1 MNLERTPGYY
11 KLDSVELYSYVT
23 KENMEI
29 MDLVAELNIHE
40 DMFNNTLSANIIL
53 EDTWNIIGRFPVV
66 GHELITISL
75 DTPEAENELILEFR
89 VYKIDNYEKSSDRAS
104 VYTIQLISAEYL
116 LNLGTTISKSYP
128 DSLTSEVVRNIF
140 DEMYLMEFDM
150 SGKVVDI
157 EPTQNVHDI
166 WIPNW
171 KPFDAI
177 NWLASKS
184 VPESKMGSN
193 YVFYENRDGF
203 NFKSI
208 ETLADVDEPIA
219 TYYHGSKNTT
229 QERNS
234 AVNVKDKHL
243 LLNSYSV
250 EHTFDIISNISMGM
264 YASRVIYHDMLK
276 RSYKVNDYNYVNNWP
291 EHKHIGESMLV
302 SGTENHDVF
311 QNNSLS
317 FQKVIPISTDAS
329 SLDDEAQARLSQLQQ
344 LNSFKLNV
352 TLQGD
357 VNRKI
362 GDIIAVEIPSAEQ
375 VDTELVLDPFYSGR
389 YLVTALRHIINS
401 TGHNTSMELV
411 KDSFFS
417 KEILEG

>member
-128 DSLTSEVVRNIF
+128 NSLTSEVVRNIF

-208 ETLADVDEPIA
+208 ELIGIIFGP
-219 TYYHGSKNTT
+219 
-229 QERNS
+229 
-234 AVNVKDKHL
+234 L
-243 LLNSYSV
+243 
-250 EHTFDIISNISMGM
+250 FISNNQ
-264 YASRVIYHDMLK
+264 AS
-276 RSYKVNDYNYVNNWP
+276 N
-291 EHKHIGESMLV
+291 
-302 SGTENHDVF
+302 
-311 QNNSLS
+311 
-317 FQKVIPISTDAS
+317 
-329 SLDDEAQARLSQLQQ
+329 
-344 LNSFKLNV
+344 
-352 TLQGD
+352 
-357 VNRKI
+357 
-362 GDIIAVEIPSAEQ
+362 
-375 VDTELVLDPFYSGR
+375 
-389 YLVTALRHIINS
+389 
-401 TGHNTSMELV
+401 
-411 KDSFFS
+411 
-417 KEILEG
+417 

>member
-1 MNLERTPGYY
+1 
-11 KLDSVELYSYVT
+11 
-23 KENMEI
+23 
-29 MDLVAELNIHE
+29 
-40 DMFNNTLSANIIL
+40 
-53 EDTWNIIGRFPVV
+53 
-66 GHELITISL
+66 
-75 DTPEAENELILEFR
+75 
-89 VYKIDNYEKSSDRAS
+89 
-104 VYTIQLISAEYL
+104 
-116 LNLGTTISKSYP
+116 
-128 DSLTSEVVRNIF
+128 
-140 DEMYLMEFDM
+140 
-150 SGKVVDI
+150 
-157 EPTQNVHDI
+157 
-166 WIPNW
+166 
-171 KPFDAI
+171 
-177 NWLASKS
+177 
-184 VPESKMGSN
+184 
-193 YVFYENRDGF
+193 
-203 NFKSI
+203 
-208 ETLADVDEPIA
+208 
-219 TYYHGSKNTT
+219 
-229 QERNS
+229 
-234 AVNVKDKHL
+234 
-243 LLNSYSV
+243 
-250 EHTFDIISNISMGM
+250 MGM

-417 KEILEG
+417 KEILEGR